1 MEMWHRYISST
12 IENMPGAYEKMTFD
26 RFLMQHV
33 NDAVDSLRK
42 EENRELVKRWIMDIN
57 VQST

>member
-1 MEMWHRYISST
+1 MEIWHRYISST
-12 IENMPGAYEKMTFD
+12 IENVPDAYVKMTFN

-33 NDAVDSLRK
+33 NDAVDSLRNG
-42 EENRELVKRWIMDIN
+42 ENRDLVKRGIMDIN